1 MKAPGRIV
9 NMSSIMASTGSFGRL
24 GITVNAVAPGFLE
37 TELTAS
43 KDAKQR
49 GQIARRS
56 AFQRLAT
63 VNDVAE
69 AVAFLLSDKAGNI
82 TRDGIYDRCRQHG
95 VDRDSGRKSEMHDV
109 AVRDDIV

>member
-24 GITVNAVAPGFLE
+24 SITVNAVAPGFLE

-69 AVAFLLSDKAGNI
+69 AVAFLLSDKAGN
-82 TRDGIYDRCRQHG
+82 RDGIYDPCRQHG
-95 VDRDSGRKSEMHDV
+95 VDRDSGRKSEM
-109 AVRDDIV
+109 